1 MHIFIVEAPRV
12 SHLHARQLHPHHP
25 ILHLS
30 SQVQFKLIS
39 QSVSIKKLSFT
50 QLVYL
55 YSKKTIFFCKVSF
68 VSLASAMKLK
78 FNCLHFSRNL
88 M

>member
-1 MHIFIVEAPRV
+1 MHIFIVEATRV

-55 YSKKTIFFCKVSF
+55 YSKKNNFFLQSLFCKPCVSNEI
-68 VSLASAMKLK
+68 KI
-78 FNCLHFSRNL
+78 
-88 M
+88 